1 VSLISVRQLTKQYEL
16 DGVIVPVL
24 RGIDLDIEPGE
35 FVAIVG
41 QSGSGKST
49 LMHILGLLDTPTSG
63 EYLLDGQPVAD
74 LTEDERAVR
83 RTNKI
88 GFIFQAFNLLART
101 TSLENVTLPTLYSRL
116 SPRTAKERAREL
128 LTRVGLADRLE
139 HMPNQLSGGQ
149 QQRVAIARSLVND
162 PSIVF
167 ADEPTGNLDTRSGHE
182 VMALLD
188 GLAKEGKTVILVTHS
203 QEVAEHAHRLITIRD
218 GEIVGDKKR

>member
-1 VSLISVRQLTKQYEL
+1 MSLISVRQLTKQYEL